1 MRKIERKIPQSID
14 KSKYNV
20 TLNQA
25 YSIKEL
31 LARHQAGLP
40 LPSLSVRYS
49 QFIDES
55 DPNPDPL
62 SEDPDLSDYTKELKR
77 MHNEKIRRLRDQRKK
92 ALEVRN
98 QPPIPPSG
106 QQEVPVGDNKTP
118 DK

>member
-1 MRKIERKIPQSID
+1 MRKIERKNPQIID

-62 SEDPDLSDYTKELKR
+62 SENPDLSDYTKELKR
-77 MHNEKIRRLRDQRKK
+77 MHNEKIKRLREQRKK
-92 ALEVRN
+92 ALEV
-98 QPPIPPSG
+98 QTQTPTPPSG
-106 QQEVPVGDNKTP
+106 KQDVPAGGNTVTE
-118 DK
+118 